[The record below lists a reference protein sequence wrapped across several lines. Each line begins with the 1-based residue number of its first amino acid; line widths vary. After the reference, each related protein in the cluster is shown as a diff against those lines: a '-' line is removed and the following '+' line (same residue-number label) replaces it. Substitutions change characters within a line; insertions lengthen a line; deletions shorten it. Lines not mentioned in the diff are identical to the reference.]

1 MTLMR
6 RAFIPLVV
14 AVAVA
19 CGGGTTEPPSP
30 SAVIAVTANPLASVV
45 GSTIG
50 TTPTFDVRSSKGTSL
65 SGIAVSVAVTSGGG
79 ALVGAPTLSLAGPTP
94 IGQWTLG
101 TASGPQTVTVT
112 VANVTPLVFTVNAAA
127 GPATQF
133 AIVDGNAQFG
143 AQSAPVSAPLRVRVR
158 DTFSNPVAGTTVNWA
173 IDAGGGSLAASTS
186 VTNVD
191 GIAVA
196 PAWTLGTVASGP
208 QAVVATLGAFNA
220 RFTATVQLAPSSLTA
235 EQAAPANATVF
246 TQLTPAP
253 SFAVRDVNGT
263 VLQGVPVT
271 VAITAG
277 NGTLTGAPTLSSLG
291 TTSIGGWRL
300 GTTAGSQSVTVSVS
314 GLPTRIFT
322 VNATPDVAT
331 ALELVAG
338 TSQIALAGATVPVT
352 PRVRLIDQF
361 GNGVGSQSV
370 LWTVSLGGGTLGG
383 AATVSTDASGFAN
396 SPTWTLGRRGGFQA
410 LAASS
415 GLLSQTFSASVQTS
429 FSVTL
434 RFIGTPPT
442 GAIAQAFTNAADRIS
457 AMIVGDLP
465 DAQIGTTATPFN
477 VSACNSA
484 FTGVTPLNEVVDDV
498 IIYASVTPIDGVG
511 MVLGSAGPCLTRT
524 TGGLTGLGTMRFDS
538 ADLDNLATNGRLGDV
553 IAHEMLHVVGLGT
566 LWTSRGLL
574 VDIDLA
580 SVRVTGPLAT
590 AACAD
595 DLGGSAVCAGSV
607 PAENCLDLP
616 STVTCGPGTR
626 NSHWKESIFRT
637 ELMTGYAGASN
648 VLSKM
653 TVQGLAD
660 LGYSVNTL
668 AADPYAVPSALM
680 ALLQAQ
686 GIVAAPT
693 AATTAAATA
702 AASTS
707 GAPLTEL
714 PAPLMPR
721 FTLDRDG
728 RVRPILR

>member
-1 MTLMR
+1 MTLIR
-6 RAFIPLVV
+6 RAFMRAFMPLCLGT
-14 AVAVA
+14 ATA
-19 CGGGTTEPPSP
+19 CGGGGTEPPSP
-30 SAVIAVTANPLASVV
+30 SVVAAITANPMASVV
-45 GSTIG
+45 GGTIG
-50 TTPTFDVRSSKGTSL
+50 TAPTFEVRSSKGTAL
-65 SGIAVSVAVTSGGG
+65 SGIAVSVALTSGGG

-101 TASGPQTVTVT
+101 TVSGPQTVTVT

-127 GPATQF
+127 GPTTQF
-133 AIVDGNAQFG
+133 AILDGNAQFG
-143 AQSAPVSAPLRVRVR
+143 SQSALVSAPLRVRVR
-158 DTFSNPVAGTTVNWA
+158 DTFNNPVAGTTVNWMV
-173 IDAGGGSLAASTS
+173 DAGGGSLAASTS

-196 PAWTLGTVASGP
+196 PAWTLGLVAAGQ
-208 QAVVATLGAFNA
+208 QAVVASLGAFNA
-220 RFTATVQLAPSSLTA
+220 RFTATVQLAPSSLTV

-291 TTSIGGWRL
+291 STSIGGWRL
-300 GTTAGSQSVTVSVS
+300 GTTAGSQSVTVIVS

-331 ALELVAG
+331 ALNLVTGA
-338 TSQIALAGATVPVT
+338 TQIALAGAPVT
-352 PRVRLIDQF
+352 VAPRVRLIDQF
-361 GNGVGSQSV
+361 GNGVSTQPV
-370 LWTVSLGGGTLGG
+370 LWTVTAGGGTLGG
-383 AATVSTDASGFAN
+383 AATVSTDASGFAD

-410 LAASS
+410 LGASS
-415 GLLSQTFSASVQTS
+415 GLLSQLFSASVQTS
-429 FSVTL
+429 FNITL
-434 RFIGTPPT
+434 RFVGTPPT
-442 GAIAQAFTNAADRIS
+442 GAIAQAFTNAADRIT

-465 DAQIGTTATPFN
+465 DAQIGSTASPFN

-498 IIYASVTPIDGVG
+498 VIYASVTPIDGVG
-511 MVLGSAGPCLTRT
+511 QVLGSAGPCLTRT

-538 ADLDNLATNGRLGDV
+538 ADLDNLANNGRLGDV

-574 VDIDLA
+574 VDIDL
-580 SVRVTGPLAT
+580 STVRVTGPLAT

-595 DLGGSAVCAGSV
+595 DLGGSAVCVGSV
-607 PAENCLDLP
+607 PAENCLNL
-616 STVTCGPGTR
+616 SSSVTCGAGTR
-626 NSHWKESIFRT
+626 NSHWKESIFQT

-648 VLSKM
+648 LLSKM

-668 AADPYAVPSALM
+668 AADPYTVPSSLM

-686 GIVAAPT
+686 GIAAAPS
-693 AATTAAATA
+693 ATA
-702 AASTS
+702 STP

-714 PAPLMPR
+714 PAPLIPR